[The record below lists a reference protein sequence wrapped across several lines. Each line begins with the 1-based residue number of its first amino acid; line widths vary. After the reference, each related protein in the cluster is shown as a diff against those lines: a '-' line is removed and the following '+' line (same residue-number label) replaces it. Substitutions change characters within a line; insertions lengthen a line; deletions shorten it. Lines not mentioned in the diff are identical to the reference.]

1 MNPFIEK
8 IGILIATAGLTGFL
22 IPVVTQNMAS
32 NQLQEQRLFETD
44 LARESAIIEAQ
55 VILIDKLSDLLWE
68 YQMLA
73 IEVTYYQP
81 HEDQTNYI
89 AAVAN
94 YDAKAGHL
102 LGKIRAEISK
112 SLRLTSLETYDSLI
126 ALYYD
131 DLIELDVNL
140 RMLIEGES
148 DDWLNLNQYAVYDL
162 SANVDNVINELA
174 RQTNLKNIDELMQIT
189 QEVVDQVGEIL

>member
-89 AAVAN
+89 AAVAT